1 MKVSSSK
8 TTETQEL
15 KNNTD
20 KKKVEEECLCPC
32 NMGFKDMLNQQSGF
46 LNESDL
52 ISSVSSSDSISI
64 DKDLKAAFKYDAFTM
79 DKDDAK
85 FFVGMVNN
93 GQFALNLQGDVNA
106 AVMQLDASK
115 EITTYKS
122 ANVSKTLLNLIDDS
136 YTKQK
141 PVRIDFDNNMSVIL
155 KIDKSGKVSADF
167 IPGDKAVEEYLRNNI
182 TSLKQTFDDKSLP
195 YNDLS
200 YRQHKQQNKK
210 KNKGE

>member
-20 KKKVEEECLCPC
+20 KKKIDEDCLCPC
-32 NMGFKDMLNQQSGF
+32 DMGFKDILMQQNNPMLKD
-46 LNESDL
+46 DL
-52 ISSVSSSDSISI
+52 LSSISSDDTSLIG
-64 DKDLKAAFKYDAFTM
+64 KDIKAAFKYDPFTM

-85 FFVGMVNN
+85 FFVDMVHN
-93 GQFALNLQGDVNA
+93 GQFALNLQGDANA
-106 AVMQLDASK
+106 AVMKLDGAS

-122 ANVSKTLLNLIDDS
+122 ANVSKTLVNLIDES
-136 YTKQK
+136 YNKQK

-155 KIDKSGKVSADF
+155 KVDKGGKVSAEF
-167 IPGDKAVEEYLRNNI
+167 IPGDKAVEDYLKNNI
-182 TSLKQTFDDKSLP
+182 ASLKQTFDDKSLP